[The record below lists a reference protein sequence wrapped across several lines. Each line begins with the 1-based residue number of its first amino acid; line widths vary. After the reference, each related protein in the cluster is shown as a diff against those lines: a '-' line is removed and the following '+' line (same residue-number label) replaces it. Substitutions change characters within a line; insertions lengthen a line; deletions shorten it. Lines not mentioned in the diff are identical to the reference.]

1 MVFTCPGLP
10 RVAVQ
15 VLIVDVLGENV
26 VRLAFGPFEALP
38 PLVFLLALGLPP
50 YHFVT
55 DHQQPI
61 D

>member
-1 MVFTCPGLP
+1 MVFACPGFP
-10 RVAVQ
+10 GVAVQ
-15 VLIVDVLGENV
+15 ILIVDMLGEDV
-26 VRLAFGPFEALP
+26 VRLASSPFEALP
-38 PLVFLLALGLPP
+38 SLLFLLALGLPP